1 MESELYK
8 TRSLSSCMKSA
19 YDMFVSNIKT
29 IFHRT
34 WLPAVLFA
42 VFSAVSMVL
51 FYNTIIQSYTTVP
64 MAGSSSFT
72 HIFILAGFAILLL
85 LLSIA
90 ASVWF
95 YAIVI
100 SLLDG
105 ASMKVNLPR
114 VIRIALLIIAL
125 TLVIS
130 IIVWCISVIP
140 YLGSNQKG
148 SAPEAWGMPAVVS
161 MAIYLCFAIAMI
173 PTLYSSMKYLM
184 EPEQKLFS
192 VFGKPYLR
200 GWRHW
205 GYLFMLCFLA
215 GIIVS
220 IIYIVVNMPAN
231 IDAMAVATDGAG
243 MMLGDATGLPGYF
256 QPVAA
261 IATFLSSFIMI
272 YVGSWFLIIMYY
284 AYGHIEAKEKAKK
297 EQKLAMQKIRTQIE
311 PDFEEVK

>member
-34 WLPAVLFA
+34 WLPAVLLA

-51 FYNTIIQSYTTVP
+51 FYNIIIQSFVTVP
-64 MAGSSSFT
+64 MAGNLSLT

-114 VIRIALLIIAL
+114 VIRLALLIIAL

-130 IIVWCISVIP
+130 IIVWGINIIP
-140 YLGSNQKG
+140 YFGSNQKG
-148 SAPEAWGMPAVVS
+148 SAPEAWEMSAVVS

-173 PTLYSSMKYLM
+173 PTLYSSMKYLL

-215 GIIVS
+215 AIIVS

-231 IDAMAVATDGAG
+231 IDALAVATDGAG

-256 QPVAA
+256 MPVAA
-261 IATFLSSFIMI
+261 IVSFLSTFIMI
-272 YVGSWFLIIMYY
+272 YVGSWFMIILYY
-284 AYGHIEAKEKAKK
+284 AYGNIEAKEKAKQ
-297 EQKLAMQKIRTQIE
+297 EQKQAMQKIKTQIE